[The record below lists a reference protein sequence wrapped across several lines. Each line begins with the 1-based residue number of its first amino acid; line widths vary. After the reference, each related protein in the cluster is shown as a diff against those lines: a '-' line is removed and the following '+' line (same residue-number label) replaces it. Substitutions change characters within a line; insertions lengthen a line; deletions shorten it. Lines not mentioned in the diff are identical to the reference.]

1 MSFINNVMQN
11 FDIIKTVSMIYIFYQ
26 ILYYGYKYNIS
37 IRDHINENK
46 EMYKMIKDIHNKI
59 SNNMMNKNYD

>member
-1 MSFINNVMQN
+1 MQN
-11 FDIIKTVSMIYIFYQ
+11 FDIIKTVSLIYIFYQ

-37 IRDHINENK
+37 MRDHINENK

-59 SNNMMNKNYD
+59 IVSKL